1 MEDLLPDITIAIREA
16 LFSVLDR
23 IRVIAENA
31 GLRATVESWG
41 FTEDTGRM
49 LVLTPATVTGGHE
62 SLSVQV
68 IAENDQVQRL
78 CVEVRASDWRP
89 DPPTYEVYLTAAK
102 EVLQP
107 LLRKYSQGY
116 PEQYRLGI
124 PQRQSLEPS
133 LPPGARAKF
142 DCFVNS
148 ANKSILHPLDWQR
161 FYFFI
166 GHCHATRVHCN
177 PSELR
182 RLLVHAGFSEEYAE
196 KLAEVYDHG
205 RRLLKPGWPSRPD
218 W

>member
-1 MEDLLPDITIAIREA
+1 MEDLLPDITIVIREGP
-16 LFSVLDR
+16 FSLLDH

-31 GLRATVESWG
+31 GIRATVEPWG

-49 LVLTPATVTGGHE
+49 LVLTPATVPDGHE
-62 SLSVQV
+62 GLIVQV

-78 CVEVRASDWRP
+78 HVEVRASHWRP
-89 DPPTYEVYLTAAK
+89 DPPTYEIYIAAAK

-107 LLRKYSQGY
+107 LLRILTGVSQ
-116 PEQYRLGI
+116 QYRLGI
-124 PQRQSLEPS
+124 PQRQSLEPN

-142 DCFVNS
+142 NSFVNL

-166 GHCHATRVHCN
+166 GHCHATWVHCD

-182 RLLVHAGFSEEYAE
+182 CLLVHAGFSEESAK

-205 RRLLKPGWPSRPD
+205 RRLLKRGWPSRPD